1 MFKKYKK
8 IEDLI
13 IETLI
18 NGKISTKDLIKKI
31 LLILPLSSKQAIYKS
46 LKDLRENEIVI
57 YKREEVSLSSIWLK
71 RISEFVEKAEQE
83 YMVDDARINML
94 SLKEGEKIS
103 YYFNSFHNTDIFWA
117 HAFNLFYSNLNK
129 DVPVLIYNPHEWFLL
144 AREESETYLFNKFI
158 NDDRKLFI
166 YVSGV
171 DPLDKFV
178 SKYFDQKNT
187 KYFSNDKRHFKN
199 SNYYINVFGD
209 FIIEAWLDK
218 KASKE
223 IDEFYK
229 KTNIFDNSLKERILE
244 IVNKKGKNRLVIS
257 RNKKKA
263 QEVKKIFEK
272 YFIFD

>member
-103 YYFNSFHNTDIFWA
+103 YYFNSFHNTDIFG
-117 HAFNLFYSNLNK
+117 LML
-129 DVPVLIYNPHEWFLL
+129 LIY
-144 AREESETYLFNKFI
+144 FI
-158 NDDRKLFI
+158 
-166 YVSGV
+166 V
-171 DPLDKFV
+171 
-178 SKYFDQKNT
+178 
-187 KYFSNDKRHFKN
+187 
-199 SNYYINVFGD
+199 
-209 FIIEAWLDK
+209 
-218 KASKE
+218 
-223 IDEFYK
+223 
-229 KTNIFDNSLKERILE
+229 IL
-244 IVNKKGKNRLVIS
+244 IKMYR
-257 RNKKKA
+257 
-263 QEVKKIFEK
+263 F
-272 YFIFD
+272 